1 MPIAAKWRRQAQ
13 QAEQQ
18 SLKETVAPKVK
29 TVKKQSGLSYQA
41 KKELESLPDRIEQWE
56 AEVEQ
61 MDSVILD
68 PATYSNP
75 DIDVALLQQ
84 NKETLASQIEDAME
98 RWEELSERSL
108 D

>member
-1 MPIAAKWRRQAQ
+1 
-13 QAEQQ
+13 
-18 SLKETVAPKVK
+18 VAPKVK
-29 TVKKQSGLSYQA
+29 TVKKQSGLSYQE